1 MREKISKFNLP
12 DIDTEQID
20 ERVERLVSDYE
31 EHIIKHINSEYQRK
45 ISWSD
50 RFADKIASFGGSW
63 KFITTF
69 GFLLILWIA
78 WNLVNFTVHF
88 DEPPFILLN
97 LILSFVAGFQA
108 PIILMSQNRHAEHDK
123 LEAVIDFAINY
134 KAEQEIAD
142 IQNHLHTLEK
152 EVQDIKAMLGKL
164 ICSKN

>member
-1 MREKISKFNLP
+1 MKAITSKFNLP
-12 DIDTEQID
+12 DIDTEKID

-31 EHIIKHINSEYQRK
+31 EHIIKHINTEYQRK
-45 ISWSD
+45 ISRAD

-78 WNLVNFTVHF
+78 WNLVNFTAHF

-108 PIILMSQNRHAEHDK
+108 PIILMSQNRQAEHDK

-142 IQNHLHTLEK
+142 IQKHLHTLE
-152 EVQDIKAMLGKL
+152 EEMRDIKIMLEKL
-164 ICSKN
+164 TGPKN